1 MRETESNVPEKE
13 RNSYWDGSPAS
24 LKKWMSRGLFALLI
38 LYYVGGAV
46 LHLRAGTAPN
56 LFTFVFAL
64 LPFTW
69 PLGLCSFVELNLYLT
84 PLVLTSFAVLAWSV
98 ARIARAE
105 TRRMFILAASV
116 LFVLFLTAIGGC
128 VVHANSVSGWSP

>member
-1 MRETESNVPEKE
+1 MRETESTVPEKE

>member
-1 MRETESNVPEKE
+1 MIQTESNIPEKE

-24 LKKWMSRGLFALLI
+24 LKKWTSRGLFALLI
-38 LYYVGGAV
+38 LYYGGGVA

-69 PLGLCSFVELNLYLT
+69 PLGLCSFVELNLYFT
-84 PLVLTSFAVLAWSV
+84 PLVLTSFAALGWSV
-98 ARIARAE
+98 VRIAGAE
-105 TRRMFILAASV
+105 TRRAFVLAASV
-116 LFVLFLTAIGGC
+116 LLILFLTAIGGC

>member
-84 PLVLTSFAVLAWSV
+84 PLVLTSFAALAWSV

-128 VVHANSVSGWSP
+128 IVHANSVSGWSP